1 MALPHFS
8 LLTPSIDTVHE
19 AKMEHNC
26 VDHRSLCNQG
36 NMPMVQAQ
44 SVALTVLIALCSAEA
59 VVSVTREQLWT
70 GETSSFYAP
79 NGSFGAPVHSA
90 SEAVYHGKTAIGPN
104 RIQQATAD
112 PEESGFDNSGLTLEV
127 AIAPLPRPA
136 EVMTFRPAPR
146 PATPAEIVRGAA
158 IPPPPPSLR
167 NASDL
172 SCIAVAIY
180 HEARDQE
187 EFGQRAVA
195 SVILQRAAIP
205 HRWGDSACENV
216 VPTQFSFMTSRYEY
230 PKIEDTD
237 SWRKAVSIAA
247 EVLVNGPL
255 PELHG
260 ADHYH
265 TTAVSPKWAPKMVR
279 IRSIDDHIFYVDLY
293 SYSAL

>member
-1 MALPHFS
+1 
-8 LLTPSIDTVHE
+8 
-19 AKMEHNC
+19 
-26 VDHRSLCNQG
+26 
-36 NMPMVQAQ
+36 MVRAQ
-44 SVALTVLIALCSAEA
+44 SAALTVLIALCSAGA
-59 VVSVTREQLWT
+59 AVSVTREQLWT
-70 GETSSFYAP
+70 GETSSFTAP
-79 NGSFGAPVHSA
+79 NGSLGGPVRSA
-90 SEAVYHGKTAIGPN
+90 SEAAYYGRIAIGPN
-104 RIQQATAD
+104 RIEQPVAD
-112 PEESGFDNSGLTLEV
+112 PGQAGVDSGGLILDV

-136 EVMTFRPAPR
+136 KVMTFRPAPR
-146 PATPAEIVRGAA
+146 PATPSEIVKGAA

-167 NASDL
+167 NASEL

-230 PKIEDTD
+230 PSIENAA
-237 SWRKAVSIAA
+237 SWEKAVRIAA

-265 TTAVSPKWAPKMVR
+265 TTAVSPQWAPKMVR
-279 IRSIDDHIFYVDLY
+279 IRSIDDHVFYADPQ
-293 SYSAL
+293 SSSAL

>member
-1 MALPHFS
+1 
-8 LLTPSIDTVHE
+8 
-19 AKMEHNC
+19 
-26 VDHRSLCNQG
+26 
-36 NMPMVQAQ
+36 MVRAQ
-44 SVALTVLIALCSAEA
+44 SVALTVLIALCSAGA
-59 VVSVTREQLWT
+59 FVSVTRGQLWA
-70 GETSSFYAP
+70 GETSSSTAL
-79 NGSFGAPVHSA
+79 NGSPDAPIRTT
-90 SEAVYHGKTAIGPN
+90 SEAVSHGQKATGPN
-104 RIQQATAD
+104 RIEQPEAD
-112 PEESGFDNSGLTLEV
+112 SGESGFDSSGLTLEV

-136 EVMTFRPAPR
+136 EVMTFRPTPR

-158 IPPPPPSLR
+158 IPSPPPSLR

-187 EFGQRAVA
+187 DFGQRAVA

-205 HRWGDSACENV
+205 HRWGESACENV

-230 PKIEDTD
+230 PKIEDTEP
-237 SWRKAVSIAA
+237 WEKAVRIAA

-255 PELHG
+255 PELRG

-265 TTAVSPKWAPKMVR
+265 ATAVSPQWAPKMVR
-279 IRSIDDHIFYVDLY
+279 VRSIDDHVFYVDPH

>member
-1 MALPHFS
+1 M
-8 LLTPSIDTVHE
+8 
-19 AKMEHNC
+19 
-26 VDHRSLCNQG
+26 
-36 NMPMVQAQ
+36 
-44 SVALTVLIALCSAEA
+44 
-59 VVSVTREQLWT
+59 WT
-70 GETSSFYAP
+70 GKSSSFAAP
-79 NGSFGAPVHSA
+79 NGSPDATVRSA
-90 SEAVYHGKTAIGPN
+90 HEAVHHGKIAIGPN
-104 RIQQATAD
+104 RIKQAAAD
-112 PEESGFDNSGLTLEV
+112 PEESGFDHSGLTLEV

-136 EVMTFRPAPR
+136 EVMTFRPTPR
-146 PATPAEIVRGAA
+146 PATPAEIVTGAA

-167 NASDL
+167 NASEL

-216 VPTQFSFMTSRYEY
+216 VPTQFSFMTSHYEY
-230 PKIEDTD
+230 LKIEDTA
-237 SWRKAVSIAA
+237 SWEKAVRIAA

-255 PELHG
+255 PELRG

-265 TTAVSPKWAPKMVR
+265 ATAVSPQWAPKMVR
-279 IRSIDDHIFYVDLY
+279 IRSIDDHVFYVDPH

>member
-1 MALPHFS
+1 
-8 LLTPSIDTVHE
+8 
-19 AKMEHNC
+19 
-26 VDHRSLCNQG
+26 
-36 NMPMVQAQ
+36 MVRAQ
-44 SVALTVLIALCSAEA
+44 SVALTVLIALCSAGA
-59 VVSVTREQLWT
+59 VVSVTRQQLST
-70 GETSSFYAP
+70 GETSSFAAP
-79 NGSFGAPVHSA
+79 NGSLGAPVRSA
-90 SEAVYHGKTAIGPN
+90 SEAVYHRKIVIGPN
-104 RIQQATAD
+104 PIEQAAAD
-112 PEESGFDNSGLTLEV
+112 PEESGFDSSGLTLEV
-127 AIAPLPRPA
+127 AIAPLPRPTK
-136 EVMTFRPAPR
+136 VITFRPAPR
-146 PATPAEIVRGAA
+146 PATPDEIVRGAA
-158 IPPPPPSLR
+158 IPSPPPSLR

-230 PKIEDTD
+230 PEINDD
-237 SWRKAVSIAA
+237 ASWEKAVRIAA

-255 PELHG
+255 PELRG

-265 TTAVSPKWAPKMVR
+265 TTAVLPQWAPKMVR
-279 IRSIDDHIFYVDLY
+279 VRSIDDHVFYVDPH

>member
-1 MALPHFS
+1 
-8 LLTPSIDTVHE
+8 
-19 AKMEHNC
+19 
-26 VDHRSLCNQG
+26 
-36 NMPMVQAQ
+36 MVRAQ
-44 SVALTVLIALCSAEA
+44 SVALTVLIALCSTGA
-59 VVSVTREQLWT
+59 VVPVAREQLWT
-70 GETSSFYAP
+70 GETSSFTAP
-79 NGSFGAPVHSA
+79 NASLGAPVRSA
-90 SEAVYHGKTAIGPN
+90 SESVYLGKIAIGPN
-104 RIQQATAD
+104 RTEQPPRDPGQTAVD
-112 PEESGFDNSGLTLEV
+112 SSGLILEV

-136 EVMTFRPAPR
+136 KVMTFRPAPR
-146 PATPAEIVRGAA
+146 PATPAEILKGAA

-205 HRWGDSACENV
+205 HRWGNSACENV

-230 PKIEDTD
+230 PKIEDTA
-237 SWRKAVSIAA
+237 SWEKAVRIAA
-247 EVLVNGPL
+247 EVLMNGPL
-255 PELHG
+255 PELRG

-279 IRSIDDHIFYVDLY
+279 VRSIDDHIFYVDPH